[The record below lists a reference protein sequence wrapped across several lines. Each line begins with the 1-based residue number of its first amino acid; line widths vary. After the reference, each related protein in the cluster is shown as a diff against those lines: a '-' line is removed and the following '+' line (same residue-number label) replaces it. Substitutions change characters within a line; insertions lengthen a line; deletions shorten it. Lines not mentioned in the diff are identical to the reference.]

1 MATFDVAKLLNKI
14 TQDIPGINT
23 VLKALAKWDV
33 SALTDVPDGAM
44 QATTDANNNLTIKK
58 KVSGSYTPVAKL
70 MHDVDKLDGYHASAS
85 ATANAVAVRNAQ
97 GALPGN
103 ILGNSAT
110 ADTAVALAAGSVV
123 PVNQGG
129 TGATTA
135 SQARTNL
142 GVAGSSDFTSHL
154 AKQASPSVEGHV
166 KLDAFA
172 ADGSNTAAPGG
183 FGLGMPLAAQI
194 PANTDLDTVVLPG
207 FYSCKQSATATTLT
221 NCPVAFAFSMLV
233 EYGAYG
239 PTQTITGYSNGA
251 PRFQRTKSSSTA
263 FSPWRSLPNGISDST
278 TTRSSTV
285 AASATAVKAVND
297 ATVHLDG
304 TETIS
309 GDKTFTGMLSQRGTT
324 PVIHQKHA
332 TLIAGAPPSADA
344 TYAGISAEDASGFNM
359 GGISFLYKS
368 SGVRRVQIG
377 FPNSAGTG
385 RIWPFAIEVA
395 ADDTSYATI
404 TTPPARDNSLK
415 IATTA
420 WVSANSLAVGDIVAS
435 LSATRVGGLLMNGAA
450 VSRTTYAALFA
461 LIGTTFGAG
470 DGSTTFNLPNAG
482 GRVLQG
488 ANGNLMALLAAGL
501 PNITGSFSIR
511 GNQTNTPPGT
521 TGAMY
526 RSGTGLS
533 AQNSSVEGGRESD
546 NIVID
551 ASRSSS
557 IYGNSTTVQQSAIAV
572 NYFIIY

>member
-1 MATFDVAKLLNKI
+1 MASIDVAKLLNKI

-85 ATANAVAVRNAQ
+85 ATANAVAVRNDQ

-207 FYSCKQSATATTLT
+207 FYSCKMTNTATTLT
-221 NCPVAFAFSMLV
+221 NCPVVFAFSMFV

-239 PTQTITGYSNGA
+239 PTQTITSYNSGA
-251 PRFQRTKSSSTA
+251 RFQRTKSSPTT
-263 FSPWRSLPNGISDST
+263 FGPWRSLPNGISDST
-278 TTRSSTV
+278 ATTSSTV

-297 ATVHLDG
+297 ATVHLAG
-304 TETIS
+304 AETLT
-309 GDKTFTGMLSQRGTT
+309 GDKNFAGQLYMKSTSPAIRQSHSDLTAGT
-324 PVIHQKHA
+324 
-332 TLIAGAPPSADA
+332 PPSSDI
-344 TYAGISAEDASGFNM
+344 TYGGLLTRDNLGAEI
-359 GGISFLYKS
+359 GGLIFVYRS
-368 SGVRRVQIG
+368 SGVRRCQIG

-385 RIWPFAIEVA
+385 RIWPFAIEIA

-450 VSRTTYAALFA
+450 VSRTTYAALFT

-470 DGSTTFNLPNAG
+470 DGRTTFNLPNARD
-482 GRVLQG
+482 RVLQG